1 MTKKK
6 IERLKEKE
14 SKLVSRGYKAV
25 DEGRDKRADR
35 ILGRAARVEDRII
48 SLEEKDKMPMK
59 NSAIDK
65 LISLLREQKIESGY
79 KKVNDDELMNPY
91 RELINTN
98 PKVKKAIQKLQK
110 KK

>member
-1 MTKKK
+1 MRKNG
-6 IERLKEKE
+6 E
-14 SKLVSRGYKAV
+14 SKGFSQ
-25 DEGRDKRADR
+25 
-35 ILGRAARVEDRII
+35 
-48 SLEEKDKMPMK
+48 EEKDAMPMK

-98 PKVKKAIQKLQK
+98 PKVKKAMQKLQK